1 MTYTMFCTSIQHLFA
16 NLYNNIAF
24 ALKVLPEERTVEV
37 AGGDE
42 GVSVINPWTRNR
54 KAVQFTVRT
63 RLAAKQGWA
72 PLNRKQRTEQGRAVP
87 LAEPQM
93 FKIRH

>member
-1 MTYTMFCTSIQHLFA
+1 MFCTSIQHLFA
-16 NLYNNIAF
+16 NLYNNITF

-42 GVSVINPWTRNR
+42 GVSMINPWTRNR
-54 KAVQFTVRT
+54 EAVQFTVSRT
-63 RLAAKQGWA
+63 RLPAKQGWA
-72 PLNRKQRTEQGRAVP
+72 PLNGKQRAEQGRAMP

-93 FKIRH
+93 FKIR